1 MLAVVKAAAPFLAIL
16 FVFLIIVTYV
26 PWLSTVIPTAVMG
39 PEIVT
44 R

>member
-1 MLAVVKAAAPFLAIL
+1 MVRAAQPFVAVL
-16 FVFLIIVTYV
+16 FAFLILVTYV
-26 PWLSTVIPTAVMG
+26 PVISTWLPYALMG